1 MPEQTPGKMSQQ
13 QKQYFR
19 KLGHDLNP
27 VVTIG
32 SKGLVE
38 TVVAELRRALADHE
52 LVKIKVN
59 VDEREAVID
68 QLCEQTGAE
77 LVQAIGATALI
88 FKAAEKPNPKLSNL
102 LRQR

>member
-1 MPEQTPGKMSQQ
+1 MSDQQPQALSQQ

-19 KLGHDLNP
+19 KLGHDLGP

-38 TVVAELRRALADHE
+38 SVLAELQRALKDHE
-52 LVKIKVN
+52 LIKIKLN
-59 VDEREAVID
+59 VDDRKAVIAE
-68 QLCEQTGAE
+68 LCEQTGAE

-88 FKAAEKPNPKLSNL
+88 FKAADKPNPKLSNL